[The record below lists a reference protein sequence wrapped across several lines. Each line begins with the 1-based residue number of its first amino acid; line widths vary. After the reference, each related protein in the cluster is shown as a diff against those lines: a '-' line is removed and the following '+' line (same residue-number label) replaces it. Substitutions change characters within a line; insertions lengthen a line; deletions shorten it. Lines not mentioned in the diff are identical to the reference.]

1 MRFLK
6 YFLASLLLVF
16 IILFFDLFRNR
27 NVKIYEEYEVYS
39 ERELLGLAWLI
50 ISSQEQA
57 TAVENKQGVVFPS
70 VDFSKYY
77 LLESQ
82 GRRINSLKYKKI
94 SRFSWDYNIPVG
106 IAEFTGKISPH
117 TIYVYKID
125 KHKIKQN
132 GD

>member
-70 VDFSKYY
+70 VDFSKY
-77 LLESQ
+77 
-82 GRRINSLKYKKI
+82 
-94 SRFSWDYNIPVG
+94 
-106 IAEFTGKISPH
+106 
-117 TIYVYKID
+117 
-125 KHKIKQN
+125 
-132 GD
+132 

>member
-1 MRFLK
+1 MKFFK
-6 YFLASLLLVF
+6 FFLAGLLLLF
-16 IILFFDLFRNR
+16 AILFFDLFRNR
-27 NVKIYEEYEVYS
+27 KVKLYEEYEVYS
-39 ERELLGLAWLI
+39 EREVLGLAWLI
-50 ISSQEQA
+50 IDSPEQA
-57 TAVENKQGVVFPS
+57 SAIENKHGVVFPS

-82 GRRINSLKYKKI
+82 GRKIKSLKYKKI
-94 SRFSWDYNIPVG
+94 SQFSWDYNIPMG
-106 IAEFTGKISPH
+106 IAEFTGETNPH